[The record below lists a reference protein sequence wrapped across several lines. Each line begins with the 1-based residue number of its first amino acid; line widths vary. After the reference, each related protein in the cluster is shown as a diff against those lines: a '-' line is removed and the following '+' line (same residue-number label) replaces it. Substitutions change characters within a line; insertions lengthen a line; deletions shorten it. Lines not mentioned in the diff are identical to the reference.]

1 MSAKTIMIQ
10 GTTSN
15 AGKSVLA
22 TALCAIFA
30 AHGLRTAPFK
40 AWNMSSNSYV
50 SKDGL
55 EIARSQGI
63 QAEVIGIE
71 ATGDMNPFFLK
82 PQGNGSSQIMVR
94 GKPLR
99 TKYAGGFRNFAL
111 PIIEE
116 SLLRLTA
123 NYEVVVMEGAGSPVE
138 LNMKQN
144 EVANMAVARL
154 VQAPV
159 LIVADINRGG
169 SLAGIIGTF
178 DLLEPREKKLVIGS
192 VLNKFR
198 GDPEILKPGC
208 QVIEEHTKLLVV
220 GVIPFAKDHGVG
232 QEDGAFLDQE
242 PILKNGHD
250 VHDFA
255 GFVAQVREHLDFD
268 YICQCMGLD
277 AMKRGV

>member
-1 MSAKTIMIQ
+1 MGAKTIMVQ

-15 AGKSVLA
+15 AGKSVLS

-82 PQGNGSSQIMVR
+82 PTGDGNLQIMMR
-94 GKPLR
+94 GKPLQ
-99 TKYAGGFRNFAL
+99 TKYARSFRDFAL

-116 SLLRLTA
+116 SLLRLAA
-123 NYEVVVMEGAGSPVE
+123 NYDVVVMEGAGSPVE

-178 DLLEPREKKLVIGS
+178 DLLEPEEKKLVIGS

-208 QVIEEHTKLLVV
+208 QVIEEHTKLPVV
-220 GVIPFAKDHGVG
+220 GVIPFAKNHGVG
-232 QEDGAFLDQE
+232 QEDDANDL
-242 PILKNGHD
+242 
-250 VHDFA
+250 A
-255 GFVAQVREHLDFD
+255 GFVAQVREHLDLD
-268 YICQCMGLD
+268 YICRCMGLE